1 MPITSK
7 EFAVM
12 SDTPAEEVPEEEVPE
27 EEPEVAEE
35 EEGG

>member
-12 SDTPAEEVPEEEVPE
+12 SDTPAEEVPEEEAPE
-27 EEPEVAEE
+27 EEAP
-35 EEGG
+35 EEGSG